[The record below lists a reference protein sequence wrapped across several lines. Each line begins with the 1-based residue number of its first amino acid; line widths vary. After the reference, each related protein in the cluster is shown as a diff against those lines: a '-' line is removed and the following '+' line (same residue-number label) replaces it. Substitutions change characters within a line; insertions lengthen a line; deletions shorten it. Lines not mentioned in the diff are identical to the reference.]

1 MVSRHFSNRTFQG
14 LGCFKIMRNWIV
26 FAGLYLSFAFKAQEL
41 RTFNEERIKRDEALM
56 LTLGSWASAN
66 ALTGAIGWTTAKNPE
81 MKSFHQM
88 NVMWNAVNLGLA
100 IPGYLRARNAKA
112 VMSLS
117 ATLNEQQKTERIF
130 LLNTGL
136 DVAYITAGFLLRSM
150 ALHQS
155 SKTDQ
160 FNGFGKGL
168 ILQGSFLF
176 AFDLTAF
183 AIHHRHG
190 KQVLRLV

>member
-1 MVSRHFSNRTFQG
+1 VKNSLF
-14 LGCFKIMRNWIV
+14 
-26 FAGLYLSFAFKAQEL
+26 FAALLLYFVVRAQDL
-41 RTFNEERIKRDEALM
+41 ANFNKERCTLDKALM

-66 ALTGAIGWTTAKNPE
+66 AITGAIGWSTANNPE

-88 NVMWNAVNLGLA
+88 NLMWNAVNLGLA
-100 IPGYLRARNAKA
+100 VPGYLRARNAKA

-117 ATLNEQQKTERIF
+117 TTLNEQQKTERIF
-130 LLNTGL
+130 LFNSGL
-136 DVAYITAGFLLRSM
+136 DVAYITAGFLLRNM
-150 ALHQS
+150 AIHQQ
-155 SKTDQ
+155 SKSDQ
-160 FNGFGKGL
+160 LNGFGTGL

-190 KQVLRLV
+190 KQLFKML

>member
-1 MVSRHFSNRTFQG
+1 MRTQRGKALGFFGLIFFFGTVSWAQS
-14 LGCFKIMRNWIV
+14 
-26 FAGLYLSFAFKAQEL
+26 YDAFN
-41 RTFNEERIKRDEALM
+41 TERAKRDQALM

-66 ALTGAIGWTTAKNPE
+66 AITGAIGWTTAKNPE
-81 MKSFHQM
+81 VKAFHQM
-88 NVMWNAVNLGLA
+88 NLMWNTVNLGLA
-100 IPGYLRARNAKA
+100 IPGYLKARQAKQL
-112 VMSLS
+112 MSLS
-117 ATLNEQQKTERIF
+117 ETLNAQQKTERIF

-150 ALHQS
+150 ALNQQT
-155 SKTDQ
+155 KADQ
-160 FNGFGKGL
+160 LNGFGKGL

-190 KQVLRLV
+190 KQVLRFVEEKE

>member
-1 MVSRHFSNRTFQG
+1 MKYGTIFWLMVFSAV
-14 LGCFKIMRNWIV
+14 LH
-26 FAGLYLSFAFKAQEL
+26 AQDL
-41 RTFNEERIKRDEALM
+41 QTFNKERIKRDQALM

-66 ALTGAIGWTTAKNPE
+66 AVSGAIGWTTAKNPE
-81 MKSFHQM
+81 VKAFHQM
-88 NVMWNAVNLGLA
+88 NLMWNTVNLGLA
-100 IPGYLRARNAKA
+100 IPGYLKARQAKQL
-112 VMSLS
+112 MSLS
-117 ATLNEQQKTERIF
+117 ETLNAQQKTERIF

-150 ALHQS
+150 ALNNQAKAS
-155 SKTDQ
+155 Q
-160 FNGFGKGL
+160 LNGFGNGL

-190 KQVLRLV
+190 KQVLRFVEEKE

>member
-1 MVSRHFSNRTFQG
+1 MKYGTLFWLMVFSA
-14 LGCFKIMRNWIV
+14 V
-26 FAGLYLSFAFKAQEL
+26 LSAQDL
-41 RTFNEERIKRDEALM
+41 QTFNEERIKRDQALM

-150 ALHQS
+150 ALNQS

-160 FNGFGKGL
+160 LNGFGKGL

-183 AIHHRHG
+183 ALHHRHG
-190 KQVLRLV
+190 KQVLRLVDAR

>member
-1 MVSRHFSNRTFQG
+1 MKYGTIFWLMVFSAVLR
-14 LGCFKIMRNWIV
+14 
-26 FAGLYLSFAFKAQEL
+26 AQDL
-41 RTFNEERIKRDEALM
+41 QTFNEERIKRDQALM

-66 ALTGAIGWTTAKNPE
+66 AVSGAIGWTTAKSPE
-81 MKSFHQM
+81 MKSFHQT

-100 IPGYLRARNAKA
+100 VPGYLKARNAKA

-117 ATLNEQQKTERIF
+117 ATLSEQQKTERIF
-130 LLNTGL
+130 LFNSGL
-136 DVAYITAGFLLRSM
+136 DIAYITAGFLLRSM
-150 ALHQS
+150 ALNQQ

-160 FNGFGKGL
+160 LNGFGKGL

-183 AIHHRHG
+183 ALHHRHG
-190 KQVLRLV
+190 KQVLRLVDGKE

>member
-1 MVSRHFSNRTFQG
+1 MLFVG
-14 LGCFKIMRNWIV
+14 LLW
-26 FAGLYLSFAFKAQEL
+26 SFALQAQDL
-41 RTFNEERIKRDEALM
+41 RTFNEVRIKRDQALM

-130 LLNTGL
+130 LFNTGL
-136 DVAYITAGFLLRSM
+136 DIAYVTAGFLLRSM
-150 ALHQS
+150 ALNNQA
-155 SKTDQ
+155 KADQ
-160 FNGFGKGL
+160 LNGFGNGL
-168 ILQGSFLF
+168 VLQGSFLF

-183 AIHHRHG
+183 VLHHRHG
-190 KQVLRLV
+190 KQVLKFVEGTE

>member
-1 MVSRHFSNRTFQG
+1 MKYGTLFWLMVFTAVLR
-14 LGCFKIMRNWIV
+14 
-26 FAGLYLSFAFKAQEL
+26 AQDL
-41 RTFNEERIKRDEALM
+41 KTFNEERIKRDQALM

-66 ALTGAIGWTTAKNPE
+66 AVSGAIGWTTAKSPE
-81 MKSFHQM
+81 MKSFHQT

-100 IPGYLRARNAKA
+100 VPGYLKARNAKA

-117 ATLNEQQKTERIF
+117 ATLSEQQKTERIF
-130 LLNTGL
+130 LFNSGL
-136 DVAYITAGFLLRSM
+136 DIAYITAGFLLRSM
-150 ALHQS
+150 ALNQQ

-160 FNGFGKGL
+160 LNGFGKGL

-183 AIHHRHG
+183 ALHHRHG
-190 KQVLRLV
+190 KQVLRLVDGKE

>member
-1 MVSRHFSNRTFQG
+1 MKYGTLFW
-14 LGCFKIMRNWIV
+14 LLV
-26 FAGLYLSFAFKAQEL
+26 FTAVLRAQDL
-41 RTFNEERIKRDEALM
+41 RTFNEERIKRDQALM

-117 ATLNEQQKTERIF
+117 ATLSEQQKTERIF
-130 LLNTGL
+130 LFNSGL
-136 DVAYITAGFLLRSM
+136 DIAYITAGILLRSM
-150 ALHQS
+150 ALNQS

-160 FNGFGKGL
+160 LNGFGKGL

-183 AIHHRHG
+183 ALHHRHG
-190 KQVLRLV
+190 KQVLRLVESKQ

>member
-1 MVSRHFSNRTFQG
+1 MKYGTIFWLMVFSAVLR
-14 LGCFKIMRNWIV
+14 
-26 FAGLYLSFAFKAQEL
+26 AQDL
-41 RTFNEERIKRDEALM
+41 QTFNEERIKRDQALM

-66 ALTGAIGWTTAKNPE
+66 AVSGAIGWTTAKSPE
-81 MKSFHQM
+81 MKSFHQT

-100 IPGYLRARNAKA
+100 VPGYLKARNAKA

-117 ATLNEQQKTERIF
+117 ATLSEQQKTERIF
-130 LLNTGL
+130 LFNSGL
-136 DVAYITAGFLLRSM
+136 DIAYITAGFLLRSM
-150 ALHQS
+150 ALNQQA
-155 SKTDQ
+155 KADQ
-160 FNGFGKGL
+160 LNGFGKGL

-190 KQVLRLV
+190 KQVLRFIDGKE

>member
-1 MVSRHFSNRTFQG
+1 MKYGTLFWLMVFSAV
-14 LGCFKIMRNWIV
+14 LH
-26 FAGLYLSFAFKAQEL
+26 AQDL
-41 RTFNEERIKRDEALM
+41 RTFNEERIKRDQALM

-150 ALHQS
+150 ALNQS

-160 FNGFGKGL
+160 LNGFGKGL

-183 AIHHRHG
+183 ALHHRHG
-190 KQVLRLV
+190 KQVLRLVDAR

>member
-1 MVSRHFSNRTFQG
+1 MLFVG
-14 LGCFKIMRNWIV
+14 LLW
-26 FAGLYLSFAFKAQEL
+26 SFALQAQDL
-41 RTFNEERIKRDEALM
+41 RTFNEERIKRDQALM

-130 LLNTGL
+130 LFNTGL
-136 DVAYITAGFLLRSM
+136 DIAYVTAGFLLRSM
-150 ALHQS
+150 ALNNQA
-155 SKTDQ
+155 KADQ
-160 FNGFGKGL
+160 LNGFGNGL
-168 ILQGSFLF
+168 VLQGSFLF

-183 AIHHRHG
+183 VLHHRHG
-190 KQVLRLV
+190 KQVLRLVEARE